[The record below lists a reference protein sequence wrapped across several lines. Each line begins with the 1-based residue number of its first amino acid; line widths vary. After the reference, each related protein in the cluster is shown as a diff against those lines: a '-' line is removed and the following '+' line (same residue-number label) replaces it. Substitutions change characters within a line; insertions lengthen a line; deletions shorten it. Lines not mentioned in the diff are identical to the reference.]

1 MSRKISRKMLQFLTI
16 LVAVFLGLC
25 AGGAQACTVTPA
37 ISTDFGTFCGQSVK
51 QAAIPSQF
59 SRGGLNCQTSAIV
72 LLGVNYIRGKFQS
85 RNNMK
90 LMSGTNTIAYTASA
104 DPGAT
109 VAFTQNGT
117 VDYMQNNLL
126 NVLGLLGGS
135 NADLPIYVNPS
146 GGVLPPPGVY
156 TDRITMT
163 WNWYLC
169 PGVNA
174 LLVCLGTPSQ
184 GTNVTTVI
192 DVTLTVGAKSILL
205 TTSTGTTWDPVNGTS
220 NPKALPGGK
229 RRLIVNAANPDLVPV
244 DANTLSLNLAVPP
257 GTLIALDGD
266 GTGSG
271 SFLNYANGTPA
282 STLSL
287 TYSSPGSTTDDVDF
301 SSDRGASWTYVPA
314 AGDSAS
320 QAAVT
325 NIRVRPK
332 GAMAAGSRFSLS
344 VPLTTK

>member
-1 MSRKISRKMLQFLTI
+1 
-16 LVAVFLGLC
+16 
-25 AGGAQACTVTPA
+25 
-37 ISTDFGTFCGQSVK
+37 
-51 QAAIPSQF
+51 
-59 SRGGLNCQTSAIV
+59 
-72 LLGVNYIRGKFQS
+72 
-85 RNNMK
+85 
-90 LMSGTNTIAYTASA
+90 
-104 DPGAT
+104 
-109 VAFTQNGT
+109 
-117 VDYMQNNLL
+117 
-126 NVLGLLGGS
+126 
-135 NADLPIYVNPS
+135 
-146 GGVLPPPGVY
+146 
-156 TDRITMT
+156 MT

-169 PGVNA
+169 SGVNA